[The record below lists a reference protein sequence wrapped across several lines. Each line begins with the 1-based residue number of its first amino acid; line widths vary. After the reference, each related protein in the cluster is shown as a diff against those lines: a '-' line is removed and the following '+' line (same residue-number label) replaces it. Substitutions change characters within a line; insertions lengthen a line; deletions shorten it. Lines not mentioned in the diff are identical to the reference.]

1 MTTEGLDSYIIRG
14 GKEGRDRLSVLAR
27 VLQPTTLA
35 LIDRV
40 GSIAGATVV
49 DVGCGGGDVTFDLAE
64 RVGPGGRVVGID
76 LDETKLELARAEA
89 QERGIG
95 NVEFLKANVTE
106 RWPVDGVDLVYARFI
121 LTHLTDPSALLARAK
136 EALRPR
142 GHILAED
149 IDFDGH
155 FCDPPNKGFDG
166 YIRLYV
172 AAGQKRGADPFIG
185 RRLARLFDDA
195 GFADVGLGLVQPF
208 GRDGDAKRL
217 ASLTFAAI
225 APSVVAAGVA
235 TQAEVDGIQAELDAF
250 TARPGTTISLP
261 RIFRAWGR
269 APAA

>member
-1 MTTEGLDSYIIRG
+1 MSKEGLDSYIIRG

-40 GSIAGATVV
+40 GSIDGATVV

-64 RVGPGGRVVGID
+64 RVGPDGRVVGID

-89 QERGIG
+89 RDRGIA
-95 NVEFLKANVTE
+95 NIDFRNANVTE
-106 RWPVDGVDLVYARFI
+106 RWPVGDVDLIYARFI
-121 LTHLTDPSALLARAK
+121 LTHLTDPSALVARAK

-149 IDFDGH
+149 IDFAGH
-155 FCDPPNKGFDG
+155 FSDPACPAFER
-166 YIRLYV
+166 YQELYL
-172 AAGQKRGADPFIG
+172 AAARKRGADPFIG
-185 RRLARLFDDA
+185 RRLARLFDEA
-195 GFADVGLGLVQPF
+195 GFTDVGLGLVQPF
-208 GRDGDAKRL
+208 GRDGDAKRI

-225 APSVVAAGVA
+225 APSVISAGLA
-235 TQAEVDGIQAELDAF
+235 TQAEVDGVQAGLDAF
-250 TARPGTTISLP
+250 TARPDTTISLP

-269 APAA
+269 RGSE